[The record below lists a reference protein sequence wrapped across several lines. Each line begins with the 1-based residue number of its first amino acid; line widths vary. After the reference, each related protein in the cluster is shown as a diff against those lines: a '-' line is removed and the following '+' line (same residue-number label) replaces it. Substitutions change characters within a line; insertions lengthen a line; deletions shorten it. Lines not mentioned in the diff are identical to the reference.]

1 MKIFTFIILFGV
13 FNYRQRKSNFEFAKE
28 LNHYQAE
35 NATIP
40 DLFNHTLVKHRYKSA
55 ILYEDQIWA
64 FQDLEEYS
72 NTVANYLHS
81 TGFTSG
87 DTIALL
93 LENSPE
99 YVGLWLGMAK
109 IGVHAALI
117 NTNLSGDG
125 LLHCITV
132 SATKCLVYGEE
143 YSEVVADISA
153 ALLGSHLV

>member
-1 MKIFTFIILFGV
+1 MI
-13 FNYRQRKSNFEFAKE
+13 R
-28 LNHYQAE
+28 E

-40 DLFNHTLVKHRYKSA
+40 DMFNQTLVKHRNKPA
-55 ILYEDQIWA
+55 ILYEDQIWT

-132 SATKCLVYGEE
+132 SAAKCLVYGEE
-143 YSEVVADISA
+143 HSQVVADISA
-153 ALLGSHLV
+153 ALQGMLCV